1 MLVRTILLSAVVMG
15 AAQLAA
21 GAVEM
26 APPREYPTAGIA
38 LAVPKG
44 FTFRSPADQSDVMF
58 AVLMMDK
65 TPAESVRLS
74 VFVVGDDV
82 TAKAFSAERVRQI
95 SSTLAVRNLKVIK
108 ETTMTVAGLAAVA
121 QRLAYTFRGD
131 PVQAA
136 GVCFIRSL
144 PGAGRKLCYLLTVE
158 CGQGHQDKL
167 LPILGGVLKSISIIA
182 LRRPMQ
188 VPVGPAGPAVKCP
201 RAGYEFAPPAD
212 WFVIRKGDDLIVSQ
226 SDYLRPDLGVNDL
239 PLPQLRVMAR
249 RSPVGVDSKAAADR
263 CCSRLFDIMK
273 SRAGGIRAVLLSSGP
288 AKLAGRDAY
297 EFVVL
302 QKPAAPTAAAPAA
315 GVPTA
320 AAPTAA
326 VPTASR
332 PAGTRP
338 AGQAGQAG
346 RQGKDSVIIAQR
358 TLCVA
363 GPSNVTA
370 YSLVLVCPT
379 SDGTLARRM
388 LAQLAEGFRLLGEPQ
403 ARPAGPA
410 KPAAPAPSQT
420 RPGQSRASSQPRRN
434 NPPPAGG

>member
-44 FTFRSPADQSDVMF
+44 FTFRSPSDQSDVMF

-65 TPAESVRLS
+65 TPAASVRLS

-95 SSTLAVRNLKVIK
+95 GSTLAVRNLKVIK

-167 LPILGGVLKSISIIA
+167 LPILGGVLKSISMIA

-188 VPVGPAGPAVKCP
+188 VPVGPACPAVKCP

-226 SDYLRPDLGVNDL
+226 SDYLRPDLGVGDL

-249 RSPVGVDSKAAADR
+249 RSPVGVDSKAAADQCR
-263 CCSRLFDIMK
+263 SRLFDMMK
-273 SRAGGIRAVLLSSGP
+273 SRAGGVRAVLLSSGP

-302 QKPAAPTAAAPAA
+302 QKPVGPTGTAPTAAA
-315 GVPTA
+315 
-320 AAPTAA
+320 
-326 VPTASR
+326 PTASR

-338 AGQAGQAG
+338 AGQAE
-346 RQGKDSVIIAQR
+346 RQDKDSVIIAQR

-363 GPSNVTA
+363 GPSNVTT

-403 ARPAGPA
+403 DRPAGPA
-410 KPAAPAPSQT
+410 RPAAPAPSQT
-420 RPGQSRASSQPRRN
+420 RPAQQRASSRPRQN
-434 NPPPAGG
+434 NSPPAGG